1 MMMLVMPWAA
11 TLEIENLRIAVIDN
25 DRSPS
30 SERLVH
36 RIEASRYFQ
45 LTALPPSYAQGL
57 QAIETDQADMLLEIP
72 RGFEKAQA
80 NGQSPAALIAVNT
93 VNGTK
98 GGLFTPISSM
108 PEWAQGITYL
118 NPLRYFMETMRMVYL
133 KGSGICDIGFQLSVL
148 SSFAFLLYA
157 WAIRSYRKQQ

>member
-1 MMMLVMPWAA
+1 
-11 TLEIENLRIAVIDN
+11 
-25 DRSPS
+25 
-30 SERLVH
+30 
-36 RIEASRYFQ
+36 
-45 LTALPPSYAQGL
+45 
-57 QAIETDQADMLLEIP
+57 MLLEIP

-80 NGQSPAALIAVNT
+80 NEQSPAALIAVNT